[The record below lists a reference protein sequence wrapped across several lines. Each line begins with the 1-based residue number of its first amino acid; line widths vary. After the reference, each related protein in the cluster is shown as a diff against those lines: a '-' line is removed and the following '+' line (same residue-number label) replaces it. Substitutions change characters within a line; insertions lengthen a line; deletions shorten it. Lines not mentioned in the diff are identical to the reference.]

1 VTGLPEVSN
10 ILWRERHLLDLLLF
24 KLDVEQ
30 TLLASGRMR
39 WLSRATN
46 EVEMVLEEI
55 RSTELARAVAV
66 AQAAAA
72 LGLGESPSLRE
83 LAEAAPSP
91 WGGILA
97 EHRTAFLSITEE
109 ISLVASAN
117 RDLAQRSRAAVS
129 EVLGM
134 LAATDRDPFG
144 ATQTRPRAILVDEI
158 G

>member
-1 VTGLPEVSN
+1 MGLPEVSN

-30 TLLASGRMR
+30 TLLATGRMR

-46 EVEMVLEEI
+46 EVEMVLEEL

-66 AQAAAA
+66 DDAGTS
-72 LGLGESPSLRE
+72 LGLGPNASLRA

-91 WGGILA
+91 WNAILGD
-97 EHRTAFLSITEE
+97 HRTAFLALTEE

-117 RDLAQRSRAAVS
+117 RDLAQRSQAAVS

-134 LAATDRDPFG
+134 LSESDPDPFG
-144 ATQTRPRAILVDEI
+144 ARQSRPSAILVDEI
-158 G
+158 S